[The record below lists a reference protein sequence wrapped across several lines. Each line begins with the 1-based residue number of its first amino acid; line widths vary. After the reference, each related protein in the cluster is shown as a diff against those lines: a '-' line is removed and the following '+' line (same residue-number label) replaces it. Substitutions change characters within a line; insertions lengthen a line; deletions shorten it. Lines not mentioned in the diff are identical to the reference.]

1 MAFHKVA
8 SRYAKSLLDLAKE
21 QGNVAGVYEDIKT
34 FMQAAQNREFYLFL
48 KSPVIKADKKEKIF
62 QELFQGK
69 IQDLTFKFMQLL
81 IQKGRESLLP
91 SIGTAFVDL

>member
-34 FMQAAQNREFYLFL
+34 FMQAAQNREFYLF
-48 KSPVIKADKKEKIF
+48 SRA
-62 QELFQGK
+62 
-69 IQDLTFKFMQLL
+69 
-81 IQKGRESLLP
+81 R
-91 SIGTAFVDL
+91 

>member
-48 KSPVIKADKKEKIF
+48 KSPVIKDLSGIVSGKNSRSDIQVYATLDPKRSRIF
-62 QELFQGK
+62 VAK
-69 IQDLTFKFMQLL
+69 YWYRIC
-81 IQKGRESLLP
+81 
-91 SIGTAFVDL
+91 